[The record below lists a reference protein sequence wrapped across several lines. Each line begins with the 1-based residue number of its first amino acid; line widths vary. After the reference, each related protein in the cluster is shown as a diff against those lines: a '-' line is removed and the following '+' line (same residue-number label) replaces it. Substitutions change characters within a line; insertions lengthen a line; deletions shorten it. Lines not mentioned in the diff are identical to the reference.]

1 MRPRSL
7 KGTLLA
13 AVSLFVILSGLTIAL
28 LVTQRYS
35 SSLKET
41 MLGQSDNL
49 AHAIAL
55 DAVDKILINDLV
67 GLQKMLDQQMKSNP
81 ALGYIFVLRD
91 GRVLAHTFAQGV
103 PAGLLAVNRPV
114 SGSQPA
120 FRKVTA
126 KQGEHYLDTAW
137 PIFEGKAG
145 TLRLGFSESHYR
157 RQVAALWGEIG
168 LFTLG
173 ILLIALTGGLIFV
186 RRITRPLAALV
197 EATREIDRGEPDVR
211 VTVFGQDEIATLAAA
226 FNQMV
231 ARQEDYTRR
240 LEVQTQELEEA
251 YGQTRAACQIVR
263 KVSGLGSLEEIGAF
277 LLSNLTDTLPC
288 ASIALVALNG
298 TRDTLFALSGRGGPT
313 SYQDPDVVQAARK
326 ALEGL
331 STFSLSRKPSFKPP
345 LVPEDF
351 LTAERQAVI
360 PFAGSH
366 VSGAAV
372 IACPSGCQCSPEKL
386 QWVGLVL
393 SQNSGALG
401 RAILHEEEISG
412 LKSRVEAA
420 AGLGELIG
428 KDPKMQVVYKL
439 IEDVAPT
446 DATVLIQ
453 GESGTGKELAARAI
467 HRLSPRRDK
476 PLVVINCSA
485 YPATILESELFGHEK
500 GAFTGALRQKPGR
513 FELANGGTVF
523 LDEIGEVPLPAQI
536 KLLRILQTRKF
547 ERVGGE
553 KTLTVDVRILA
564 ATHKDLLQEVKK
576 GHFREDLFYR
586 LNVIP
591 LYLPLLRER
600 KNDIP
605 MLAFHFLR
613 HFAGEQKKDLKEFSS
628 AAMRLL
634 LEYAWPGNV
643 RELENSIE
651 HAVVLAKGG
660 QVEAWD
666 LPSALH
672 AQNTFPTAASLADRE
687 LQHLLEILE
696 ECGGNKKL
704 AAKRLG
710 VSRSTVYAI
719 LKRHNISTSGPTTH

>member
-7 KGTLLA
+7 KGRILA
-13 AVSLFVILSGLTIAL
+13 TISLFVMLSGLSIAL

-35 SSLKET
+35 SSLRET
-41 MLGQSDNL
+41 MLGQSNNL

-91 GRVLAHTFAQGV
+91 GRVLAHTFSQGV
-103 PAGLLAVNRPV
+103 PKDLLEANRPASV
-114 SGSQPA
+114 SRPGSW
-120 FRKVTA
+120 KLKS
-126 KQGEHYLDTAW
+126 KQGEYYLDTAW

-145 TLRLGFSESHYR
+145 VLRLGFSESYYR
-157 RQVAALWGEIG
+157 RQVATLWGQMG
-168 LFTLG
+168 LLTLA
-173 ILLIALTGGLIFV
+173 ILFIALTGGMIFV

-197 EATREIDRGEPDVR
+197 EATREIDRGEPNVR
-211 VTVFGQDEIATLAAA
+211 VTVTGQEEIATLAAA

-240 LEVQTQELEEA
+240 LEAQTHELEQA

-263 KVSGLGSLEEIGAF
+263 EVSGLGSLEEIGAF
-277 LLSNLTDTLPC
+277 LLNSLYDTLPC
-288 ASIALVALNG
+288 SKIGLVALNG
-298 TRDTLFALSGRGGPT
+298 ARDTIFALSGRGSPT
-313 SYQDPDVVQAARK
+313 SFQDPNVVQTARK
-326 ALEGL
+326 ILEGL
-331 STFSLSRKPSFKPP
+331 SKFSLSPRPLLKPP

-351 LTAERQAVI
+351 LMAERQALI
-360 PFAGSH
+360 PFAGSN

-372 IACPSGCQCSPEKL
+372 IACPSGCQCSPEKF
-386 QWVGLVL
+386 QWVGLIL

-412 LKSRVEAA
+412 LKSRVEAQ
-420 AGLGELIG
+420 AGFGELIG

-476 PLVVINCSA
+476 PFVVINCSA
-485 YPATILESELFGHEK
+485 YPATILESEIFGHEK

-513 FELANGGTVF
+513 FEQADGGTVF

-536 KLLRILQTRKF
+536 RLLRVLQTRKF

-553 KTLTVDVRILA
+553 KTLSVDVRILA
-564 ATHKDLLQEVKK
+564 ASHQDLLQEVKK
-576 GHFREDLFYR
+576 GNFREDLFFR

-591 LYLPLLRER
+591 LHLPSLRER

-605 MLAFHFLR
+605 MLALHFLR
-613 HFAGEQKKDLKEFSS
+613 RFAGHQKKDLREFSS

-634 LEYAWPGNV
+634 LEYGWPGNV

-651 HAVVLAKGG
+651 HAVVLAKGS

-666 LPSALH
+666 LPSGLQARSSL
-672 AQNTFPTAASLADRE
+672 PSASLADRE
-687 LQHLLEILE
+687 LQHLIKILE
-696 ECGGNKKL
+696 ECGWNKKL

-719 LKRHNISTSGPTTH
+719 LKRHNISISDPTTH

>member
-13 AVSLFVILSGLTIAL
+13 VISLFVMLSGLTIAL

-35 SSLKET
+35 SSLRET

-81 ALGYIFVLRD
+81 SLGYLFVLRD
-91 GRVLAHTFAQGV
+91 GRVLAHTFGQGV
-103 PAGLLAVNRPV
+103 PAGLLEVNRPV
-114 SGSQPA
+114 SASQPG
-120 FRKVTA
+120 FRRVTA

-145 TLRLGFSESHYR
+145 ILRLGFSESHYR
-157 RQVAALWGEIG
+157 RQVAALWSEIG

-173 ILLIALTGGLIFV
+173 ILLFALTGGLIFV

-197 EATREIDRGEPDVR
+197 EATRDIDRGEPNVR
-211 VTVFGQDEIATLAAA
+211 VTVSGQDEIATLAAS

-240 LEVQTQELEEA
+240 LEAQTQELEQA
-251 YGQTRAACQIVR
+251 YGQTRTACQIVR
-263 KVSGLGSLEEIGAF
+263 EVSGLGSLEEMGAY
-277 LLSNLTDTLPC
+277 LLNSLKDTLPC
-288 ASIALVALNG
+288 GNIALLALNG
-298 TRDTLFALSGRGGPT
+298 TRDSLFALSGRGSPT
-313 SYQDPDVVQAARK
+313 SFQDPNVVQAARET
-326 ALEGL
+326 LEGL
-331 STFSLSRKPSFKPP
+331 SKFSLSRKPLVKPP

-351 LTAERQAVI
+351 LTNECQAVI
-360 PFAGSH
+360 PFAGSN

-372 IACPSGCQCSPEKL
+372 IACPAGCQCTPEKL

-420 AGLGELIG
+420 SGFGELIG
-428 KDPKMQVVYKL
+428 KDPKMQLVYKL

-467 HRLSPRRDK
+467 HRLSLRRDK
-476 PLVVINCSA
+476 PFVVINCSA

-513 FELANGGTVF
+513 FEQANGGTVF

-553 KTLTVDVRILA
+553 KTLAVDVRILA

-576 GHFREDLFYR
+576 GNFREDLFYR

-591 LYLPLLRER
+591 LHLPPLRER

-605 MLAFHFLR
+605 MLALHFLSR
-613 HFAGEQKKDLKEFSS
+613 FAGEQNKDLLEFSS

-651 HAVVLAKGG
+651 HAVVLSKGG

-672 AQNTFPTAASLADRE
+672 LRNSLPAASLADRE

-696 ECGGNKKL
+696 ECGWNKKL

-719 LKRHNISTSGPTTH
+719 LKRHNISTKHLTH